1 MTRPIVVSDM
11 DGTLTTAETWR
22 GVHQW
27 IRANYPSPAAS
38 RFITVRLPIVFLAR
52 SGLINKER
60 FRARWLEDQTKLL
73 RGLPAEQLA
82 AMGEWVVE
90 HLLWP
95 ARRIEAVTAVQAA
108 HTAARQTEP
117 TTELVLA
124 TGGYQPIAA
133 AFAKKLGATIAL
145 GTPFEVIDGVATGK
159 LAAPTQ
165 SGEEKAVAVR
175 AAAAGGAVLAAFG
188 DTAADMPLLRLAERP
203 VVVAPDRALERVAL
217 AEGWE
222 SLPEVVTAR

>member
-1 MTRPIVVSDM
+1 M

-27 IRANYPSPAAS
+27 IRANYPSAAAS
-38 RFITVRLPIVFLAR
+38 RFITVRLPLVFLAR
-52 SGLINKER
+52 SGLLNKER

-73 RGLPAEQLA
+73 RGLPEAKLA

-95 ARRIEAVTAVQAA
+95 ARRVAAVTAVQAA
-108 HTAARQTEP
+108 LATARATNSNA
-117 TTELVLA
+117 ELVLA

-145 GTPFEVIDGVATGK
+145 GTPFEIANGIATGK

-165 SGEEKAVAVR
+165 SGEEKAR
-175 AAAAGGAVLAAFG
+175 AALACADGGQILAAFG
-188 DTAADMPLLRLAERP
+188 DTAADIPLLKLADRA
-203 VVVAPDRALERVAL
+203 VAVAPDRALSIEAARM
-217 AEGWE
+217 GWE
-222 SLPEVVTAR
+222 RLG

>member
-27 IRANYPSPAAS
+27 ILANATSAAAR

-52 SGLINKER
+52 SGLMNKER
-60 FRARWLEDQTKLL
+60 FRARWLEDQTTLL
-73 RGLPAEQLA
+73 RGVTQEQLS

-90 HLLWP
+90 HHLWP
-95 ARRIEAVTAVQAA
+95 ARRVEAITAVQSALAA
-108 HTAARQTEP
+108 AQRNDA

-133 AFAKKLGATIAL
+133 AFAKRLGATIAL
-145 GTPFEVIDGVATGK
+145 GTPFEVANGIATGK

-165 SGEEKAVAVR
+165 SGEEKAR
-175 AAAAGGAVLAAFG
+175 AALACADGGRILAAFG
-188 DTAADMPLLRLAERP
+188 DTAADIPLLKLAERA
-203 VVVAPDRALERVAL
+203 VAVAPDSALALEAARM
-217 AEGWE
+217 GWE
-222 SLPEVVTAR
+222 RLG

>member
-38 RFITVRLPIVFLAR
+38 RFITVRLPLVFLAR
-52 SGLINKER
+52 SGLMNKER

-73 RGLPAEQLA
+73 RGLRAEQLT

-95 ARRIEAVTAVQAA
+95 ARRADAVAAVQAA
-108 HTAARQTEP
+108 HATARATDP

-145 GTPFEVIDGVATGK
+145 GTPFEVVNGIATGK

-165 SGEEKAVAVR
+165 SGEEKAR
-175 AAAAGGAVLAAFG
+175 AALTCAAGGRILAAFG
-188 DTAADMPLLRLAERP
+188 DTAADIPLLTLAERAIA
-203 VVVAPDRALERVAL
+203 VAPDSALSREAARL
-217 AEGWE
+217 GWE
-222 SLPEVVTAR
+222 RLG

>member
-27 IRANYPSPAAS
+27 IRANYPSAAAS
-38 RFITVRLPIVFLAR
+38 RFIAVRLPLVFLAR
-52 SGLINKER
+52 SGIINKER
-60 FRARWLEDQTKLL
+60 FRARWLTDQTKLL

-82 AMGEWVVE
+82 VMGEWVVE

-95 ARRIEAVTAVQAA
+95 ARRVEAVSAVQATLA
-108 HTAARQTEP
+108 TAQATDP
-117 TTELVLA
+117 STELVLA

-145 GTPFEVIDGVATGK
+145 GTPFEVVDGIATGK

-165 SGEEKAVAVR
+165 SGEEKAAAVR
-175 AAAAGGAVLAAFG
+175 AAAAGGAILAAFG
-188 DTAADMPLLRLAERP
+188 DTAADIPLLRLAERP
-203 VVVAPDRALERVAL
+203 VVVAPDRALQRVAL

>member
-1 MTRPIVVSDM
+1 MTRPIVASDM

-38 RFITVRLPIVFLAR
+38 RFITVRLPLVFLAR
-52 SGLINKER
+52 SGLMNKER

-73 RGLPAEQLA
+73 RGLPAEKLA
-82 AMGEWVVE
+82 VMGEWVVE
-90 HLLWP
+90 HHLWP
-95 ARRIEAVTAVQAA
+95 ARRVEAVTEVQAA
-108 HTAARQTEP
+108 LARARTVDASA
-117 TTELVLA
+117 ELVLA

-145 GTPFEVIDGVATGK
+145 GTPFEVLNGIATGR

-165 SGEEKAVAVR
+165 SGEEKAR
-175 AAAAGGAVLAAFG
+175 AALACAAGGRILAAFG
-188 DTAADMPLLRLAERP
+188 DTAADIPLLKLAERA
-203 VVVAPDRALERVAL
+203 VAVAPDRALSLEAARV
-217 AEGWE
+217 GWE
-222 SLPEVVTAR
+222 RLG

>member
-1 MTRPIVVSDM
+1 M

-27 IRANYPSPAAS
+27 IRANHPSPAAS
-38 RFITVRLPIVFLAR
+38 RFITVRLPLVFLAR
-52 SGLINKER
+52 SGLMNKER

-73 RGLPAEQLA
+73 RGLRAEQLA

-95 ARRIEAVTAVQAA
+95 ARRVEAVTAVQAA
-108 HTAARQTEP
+108 HATARTTDTA
-117 TTELVLA
+117 TELVLA

-133 AFAKKLGATIAL
+133 AFAKTLGATIAL
-145 GTPFEVIDGVATGK
+145 GTPFEVVDGIATGK

-165 SGEEKAVAVR
+165 SGEEKAR
-175 AAAAGGAVLAAFG
+175 AALACAAGGRILAAFG
-188 DTAADMPLLRLAERP
+188 DTAADIPLLKLADRAIA
-203 VVVAPDRALERVAL
+203 VAPDSALALEAARA
-217 AEGWE
+217 GWE
-222 SLPEVVTAR
+222 RLG

>member
-1 MTRPIVVSDM
+1 MSRPIVVSDM

-27 IRANYPSPAAS
+27 ILANAPSAAAS

-52 SGLINKER
+52 SGLMNKER

-73 RGLPAEQLA
+73 RGLRGEQLA
-82 AMGEWVVE
+82 AIGEWVVE

-95 ARRIEAVTAVQAA
+95 ARRVEAVTAVQAA
-108 HTAARQTEP
+108 HAAARQTEP
-117 TTELVLA
+117 TAELVLA

-133 AFAKKLGATIAL
+133 AFAQRLGATIAL

-165 SGEEKAVAVR
+165 SGEEKAR
-175 AAAAGGAVLAAFG
+175 AARACAAGGRILAAFG
-188 DTAADMPLLRLAERP
+188 DTAADIPLLKLADRA
-203 VVVAPDRALERVAL
+203 VAVAPDSALALEAARA
-217 AEGWE
+217 GWE
-222 SLPEVVTAR
+222 RLG

>member
-27 IRANYPSPAAS
+27 IRANYPSAAAS
-38 RFITVRLPIVFLAR
+38 RFITVRLPLVFLAR
-52 SGLINKER
+52 SGLMNKER

-82 AMGEWVVE
+82 VMGEWVVE

-95 ARRIEAVTAVQAA
+95 ARRVEAITAVQATLA
-108 HTAARQTEP
+108 TAQAIDP

-133 AFAKKLGATIAL
+133 AFARRLRATIAL
-145 GTPFEVIDGVATGK
+145 GTPFEVVDGIATGK

-165 SGEEKAVAVR
+165 SGEEKAAAVR
-175 AAAAGGAVLAAFG
+175 AAAAGGAILAAFG
-188 DTAADMPLLRLAERP
+188 DTAADIPLLRLAERP
-203 VVVAPDRALERVAL
+203 VVVAPDRALQRVAL

-222 SLPEVVTAR
+222 SIPEVVTAR

>member
-27 IRANYPSPAAS
+27 IRANYPSAAAS

-52 SGLINKER
+52 TGLINKER

-73 RGLPAEQLA
+73 RGLRAEQLNL
-82 AMGEWVVE
+82 MGEWVVE

-95 ARRIEAVTAVQAA
+95 ARRIEAVTAVQTAF
-108 HTAARQTEP
+108 TAARATDP
-117 TTELVLA
+117 ATELVLA

-145 GTPFEVIDGVATGK
+145 GTPFEVVDGIATGK

-165 SGEEKAVAVR
+165 SGEEKAR
-175 AAAAGGAVLAAFG
+175 AAQACAAGGRILAAFG
-188 DTAADMPLLRLAERP
+188 DTAADIPLLKLAERP
-203 VVVAPDRALERVAL
+203 VAVAPDRALSFEATRM
-217 AEGWE
+217 GWE
-222 SLPEVVTAR
+222 RLG

>member
-1 MTRPIVVSDM
+1 M

-27 IRANYPSPAAS
+27 ILANATSAAAR

-52 SGLINKER
+52 SGLMNKER
-60 FRARWLEDQTKLL
+60 FRARWLEDQTTLL
-73 RGLPAEQLA
+73 RGVTQEQLS

-90 HLLWP
+90 HHLWP
-95 ARRIEAVTAVQAA
+95 ARRVEAITAVQSALAA
-108 HTAARQTEP
+108 AQRNDA

-133 AFAKKLGATIAL
+133 AFAKRLGATIAL
-145 GTPFEVIDGVATGK
+145 GTPFEVANGIATGK

-165 SGEEKAVAVR
+165 SGEEKAR
-175 AAAAGGAVLAAFG
+175 AALACADGGRILAAFG
-188 DTAADMPLLRLAERP
+188 DTAADIPLLKLAERA
-203 VVVAPDRALERVAL
+203 VAVAPDSALALEAARM
-217 AEGWE
+217 GWE
-222 SLPEVVTAR
+222 RLG

>member
-38 RFITVRLPIVFLAR
+38 RFIAVRLPLVFLAR
-52 SGLINKER
+52 SGIINKER

-73 RGLPAEQLA
+73 RGITQEQLA
-82 AMGEWVVE
+82 VMGEWVVE

-95 ARRIEAVTAVQAA
+95 ARRVKAVSAVQAA
-108 HTAARQTEP
+108 HATARATDP

-133 AFAKKLGATIAL
+133 AFAKRLGATIAL

-165 SGEEKAVAVR
+165 SGEEKAR
-175 AAAAGGAVLAAFG
+175 AAQACAAGGRILAAFG
-188 DTAADMPLLRLAERP
+188 DTAADIPLLKLAERA
-203 VVVAPDRALERVAL
+203 VAVAPDSALALEAARV
-217 AEGWE
+217 GWE
-222 SLPEVVTAR
+222 RLG

>member
-1 MTRPIVVSDM
+1 MTRPIIVSDM

-27 IRANYPSPAAS
+27 IRANYPSAAAS
-38 RFITVRLPIVFLAR
+38 WFIAVRLPLVFLAR
-52 SGLINKER
+52 SGIINKER

-73 RGLPAEQLA
+73 RGITQEQLA
-82 AMGEWVVE
+82 VMGEWVVE

-95 ARRIEAVTAVQAA
+95 ARRVEAVSAVQAA
-108 HTAARQTEP
+108 HATARATDP

-133 AFAKKLGATIAL
+133 AFAKRLGATIAL

-165 SGEEKAVAVR
+165 SGEEKAR
-175 AAAAGGAVLAAFG
+175 AAQACAAGGRILAAFG
-188 DTAADMPLLRLAERP
+188 DTAADIPLLKLAERA
-203 VVVAPDRALERVAL
+203 VAVAPDSALALEAARM
-217 AEGWE
+217 GWE
-222 SLPEVVTAR
+222 RLG

>member
-1 MTRPIVVSDM
+1 M

-38 RFITVRLPIVFLAR
+38 RFITVRLPLVFLAR
-52 SGLINKER
+52 SGFMNKER

-73 RGLPAEQLA
+73 RGLRAEQLA

-90 HLLWP
+90 HHLWP
-95 ARRIEAVTAVQAA
+95 ARRVEAVTAVQAA
-108 HTAARQTEP
+108 HAMARATDP
-117 TTELVLA
+117 ATELVLA

-133 AFAKKLGATIAL
+133 AFAKRLGATIAL
-145 GTPFEVIDGVATGK
+145 GTPFEVFDGVATGK

-188 DTAADMPLLRLAERP
+188 DTAADIPLLRLAERP

>member
-1 MTRPIVVSDM
+1 MSRPIVVSDM

-27 IRANYPSPAAS
+27 ILANAPSAAAS

-52 SGLINKER
+52 SGLMNKER

-73 RGLPAEQLA
+73 RGVPSEQLT

-90 HLLWP
+90 NHLWP
-95 ARRIEAVTAVQAA
+95 ARRVEAVSAVQSA
-108 HTAARQTEP
+108 HAAARATDP
-117 TTELVLA
+117 SVELVLA

-145 GTPFEVIDGVATGK
+145 GTPFEVIEGIATGK

-165 SGEEKAVAVR
+165 SGEEKAR
-175 AAAAGGAVLAAFG
+175 AALACAAGGRILAAFG
-188 DTAADMPLLRLAERP
+188 DTAADIPLLKLADRA
-203 VVVAPDRALERVAL
+203 VAVAPDSALALEAARV
-217 AEGWE
+217 GWE
-222 SLPEVVTAR
+222 RLG

>member
-27 IRANYPSPAAS
+27 ILANATSAAAR
-38 RFITVRLPIVFLAR
+38 RFIAIRLPIVFLAR
-52 SGLINKER
+52 SGLMNKER

-73 RGLPAEQLA
+73 RGVTQAQLT

-90 HLLWP
+90 HHLWP
-95 ARRIEAVTAVQAA
+95 ARRVEAVTAVQSA
-108 HTAARQTEP
+108 HAAARATDP
-117 TTELVLA
+117 SVELVLA

-133 AFAKKLGATIAL
+133 AFAQRLGATIAL
-145 GTPFEVIDGVATGK
+145 GTPFELINGRATGK

-165 SGEEKAVAVR
+165 SGEEKARSAR
-175 AAAAGGAVLAAFG
+175 ACAAGGRILAAFG
-188 DTAADMPLLRLAERP
+188 DTAADIPLLKLAERA
-203 VVVAPDRALERVAL
+203 VAVAPDSALALEAARA
-217 AEGWE
+217 GWE
-222 SLPEVVTAR
+222 RLG

>member
-27 IRANYPSPAAS
+27 ILANAPTAAAR

-52 SGLINKER
+52 SGLMNKER

-73 RGLPAEQLA
+73 RGVSSEQLT

-90 HLLWP
+90 HHLWP
-95 ARRIEAVTAVQAA
+95 ARRVDAVTAVQAA
-108 HTAARQTEP
+108 LATARVVDPSA
-117 TTELVLA
+117 ELVLA
-124 TGGYQPIAA
+124 TGGYQPIAE
-133 AFAKKLGATIAL
+133 AFAKRLGATIAL
-145 GTPFEVIDGVATGK
+145 GTPFEVSDGIATGN

-165 SGEEKAVAVR
+165 SGEEKAR
-175 AAAAGGAVLAAFG
+175 AATACAAGGRILAAFG
-188 DTAADMPLLRLAERP
+188 DTAADIPLLKLAERA
-203 VVVAPDRALERVAL
+203 VAVAPDRALRGVARS
-217 AEGWE
+217 AGWE
-222 SLPEVVTAR
+222 TLADTVTA

>member
-27 IRANYPSPAAS
+27 IRANYPSAAAS
-38 RFITVRLPIVFLAR
+38 RFIAIRLPIVFLAR
-52 SGLINKER
+52 SGLMNKER

-73 RGLPAEQLA
+73 RGLPAEKLA
-82 AMGEWVVE
+82 VMGEWVVE
-90 HLLWP
+90 HHLWP
-95 ARRIEAVTAVQAA
+95 ARRVEAVTEVQAA
-108 HTAARQTEP
+108 LARARTVDASA
-117 TTELVLA
+117 ELVLA

-145 GTPFEVIDGVATGK
+145 GTPFEVLNGIATGR

-165 SGEEKAVAVR
+165 SGEEKAR
-175 AAAAGGAVLAAFG
+175 AALACAAGGRILAAFG
-188 DTAADMPLLRLAERP
+188 DTAADIPLLKLAERA
-203 VVVAPDRALERVAL
+203 VAVAPDRALSLEAARV
-217 AEGWE
+217 GWE
-222 SLPEVVTAR
+222 RLG

>member
-1 MTRPIVVSDM
+1 M

-27 IRANYPSPAAS
+27 IRANYPSAAAS
-38 RFITVRLPIVFLAR
+38 RFITVRLPLVFLAR
-52 SGLINKER
+52 SGLMNKER

-73 RGLPAEQLA
+73 RGLPVDQLA

-95 ARRIEAVTAVQAA
+95 ARRVEAVAAVQAA
-108 HTAARQTEP
+108 LATARAADP
-117 TTELVLA
+117 STELALA

-133 AFAKKLGATIAL
+133 AFARKLGATIAL
-145 GTPFEVIDGVATGK
+145 GTPFEVVDGIATGK

-165 SGEEKAVAVR
+165 SGEEKAAAAR
-175 AAAAGGAVLAAFG
+175 AAAAGGAILAAFG
-188 DTAADMPLLRLAERP
+188 DTAADIPLLRLAERP
-203 VVVAPDRALERVAL
+203 VVVAPDRALQRVAL
-217 AEGWE
+217 TEGWE

>member
-1 MTRPIVVSDM
+1 M

-27 IRANYPSPAAS
+27 IRANHPSAAAN

-52 SGLINKER
+52 SGLMNKER

-73 RGLPAEQLA
+73 RGLPEAKLA

-95 ARRIEAVTAVQAA
+95 ARRVAAVTAVQAA
-108 HTAARQTEP
+108 LATARATNSNA
-117 TTELVLA
+117 ELVLA

-145 GTPFEVIDGVATGK
+145 GTPFEVANGIATGK

-165 SGEEKAVAVR
+165 SGEEKAR
-175 AAAAGGAVLAAFG
+175 AALACADGGRIVAAFG
-188 DTAADMPLLRLAERP
+188 DTAADIPLLKLADRA
-203 VVVAPDRALERVAL
+203 VAVAPDRQLQRVAV

-222 SLPEVVTAR
+222 QLPEVVTTR

>member
-38 RFITVRLPIVFLAR
+38 RFITVRLPLVFLAR
-52 SGLINKER
+52 SGLMNKER

-73 RGLPAEQLA
+73 RGLPVDQLA

-95 ARRIEAVTAVQAA
+95 ARRVEAVAAVQAA
-108 HTAARQTEP
+108 LATARAADP
-117 TTELVLA
+117 STELALA

-133 AFAKKLGATIAL
+133 AFARKLGATIAL
-145 GTPFEVIDGVATGK
+145 GTPFEVVDGIATGK

-165 SGEEKAVAVR
+165 SGEEKAAAAR
-175 AAAAGGAVLAAFG
+175 AAAAGGAILAAFG
-188 DTAADMPLLRLAERP
+188 DTAADIPLLRLAERP
-203 VVVAPDRALERVAL
+203 VVVAPDRALQRVAL
-217 AEGWE
+217 TEGWE

>member
-1 MTRPIVVSDM
+1 MTRSIVVSDM
-11 DGTLTTAETWR
+11 DGTLTIADTWR

-27 IRANYPSPAAS
+27 ILANAPSAAAS
-38 RFITVRLPIVFLAR
+38 RFVTVRLPIVFLAR
-52 SGLINKER
+52 SGLMNKER

-73 RGLPAEQLA
+73 RGVPSEQLT

-95 ARRIEAVTAVQAA
+95 ARRVAAVTAVQAA
-108 HTAARQTEP
+108 LATARQTEP

-145 GTPFEVIDGVATGK
+145 GTPFEVIRGIATGK

-165 SGEEKAVAVR
+165 SGEEKAR
-175 AAAAGGAVLAAFG
+175 AALACAAGGRILAAFG
-188 DTAADMPLLRLAERP
+188 DTAADIPLLKLAERA
-203 VVVAPDRALERVAL
+203 VAVAPDSALALEAARA
-217 AEGWE
+217 GWE
-222 SLPEVVTAR
+222 RLG

>member
-27 IRANYPSPAAS
+27 VRANYPSAAAS
-38 RFITVRLPIVFLAR
+38 RFIAIRLPIVFLAR
-52 SGLINKER
+52 SGLMNKER

-73 RGLPAEQLA
+73 RGLPAEKLA
-82 AMGEWVVE
+82 VMGEWVVE
-90 HLLWP
+90 HHLWP
-95 ARRIEAVTAVQAA
+95 ARRVEAVTEVQAA
-108 HTAARQTEP
+108 LARARTVDASA
-117 TTELVLA
+117 ELVLA

-145 GTPFEVIDGVATGK
+145 GTPFEVLNGIATGR

-165 SGEEKAVAVR
+165 SGEEKAR
-175 AAAAGGAVLAAFG
+175 AALACAAGGRILAAFG
-188 DTAADMPLLRLAERP
+188 DTAADIPLLKLAERA
-203 VVVAPDRALERVAL
+203 VAVAPDRALSLEAARV
-217 AEGWE
+217 GWE
-222 SLPEVVTAR
+222 RLG

>member
-1 MTRPIVVSDM
+1 M

-27 IRANYPSPAAS
+27 IRANYASPAAK
-38 RFITVRLPIVFLAR
+38 RFITVRLPLVFLAR
-52 SGLINKER
+52 SGLMNKER

-73 RGLPAEQLA
+73 RGLPEAKLV

-95 ARRIEAVTAVQAA
+95 ARRVAAVTAVQAA
-108 HTAARQTEP
+108 LATARATNSNA
-117 TTELVLA
+117 ELVLA

-133 AFAKKLGATIAL
+133 AFAKKLGATLAL
-145 GTPFEVIDGVATGK
+145 GTPFEVANGIATGK

-165 SGEEKAVAVR
+165 SGEEKAR
-175 AAAAGGAVLAAFG
+175 AALACADGGRIVAAFG
-188 DTAADMPLLRLAERP
+188 DTAADIPLLKLADRA
-203 VVVAPDRALERVAL
+203 VAVAPDRQLQRVAV

-222 SLPEVVTAR
+222 QLPEVVTTR

>member
-1 MTRPIVVSDM
+1 M

-27 IRANYPSPAAS
+27 IRANYPSSAAS
-38 RFITVRLPIVFLAR
+38 RFITVRLPLVFLAR
-52 SGLINKER
+52 SGLMNKER

-73 RGLPAEQLA
+73 RGLPADQLA
-82 AMGEWVVE
+82 GMGEWVVE

-95 ARRIEAVTAVQAA
+95 ARRVAAVNAVQAA
-108 HTAARQTEP
+108 HATARATDP

-145 GTPFEVIDGVATGK
+145 GTPFEVVDGIATGK

-165 SGEEKAVAVR
+165 SGEEKAAAVR
-175 AAAAGGAVLAAFG
+175 AAAAGGAILAAFG
-188 DTAADMPLLRLAERP
+188 DTAADIPLLRLAERP
-203 VVVAPDRALERVAL
+203 VVVAPDRALQRVAL

-222 SLPEVVTAR
+222 SIPEVVTAR